1 MEGKGSGLKIG
12 WVVILMCMVVLST
25 LVYGITKRLEH
36 DDIVEICTLGLG
48 FGIGVPL
55 TVSLAFVLG
64 RGSSHRDVSAQEPGQ
79 QVISYGGQGR
89 MVNAGQPSI
98 IIVPGGTYNQPQ
110 LMAPSIWEAPPSR
123 RFTVVGSEEGLS
135 E

>member
-1 MEGKGSGLKIG
+1 MEGKGGGLKIG
-12 WVVILMCMVVLST
+12 WIVILMCMVVLGT
-25 LVYGITKRLEH
+25 FVYGVTKQLEH
-36 DDIVEICTLGLG
+36 DDIVKICTLGLG

-64 RGSSHRDVSAQEPGQ
+64 RGSSRRDVSAQESGQ
-79 QVISYGGQGR
+79 QVIPYGGQGR

-110 LMAPSIWEAPPSR
+110 LMAPSTWEAPPPR
-123 RFTVVGSEEGLS
+123 RFQIVGEEGLS